1 MVRARYER
9 PQLLPSF
16 DEMRRILRDL
26 PGPDQEAQTKV
37 VQRQTELT
45 KPPGSLGRLE
55 EIAEWLAAWQGRA
68 SPRVERPRIAVFAG
82 THGVAARG
90 VSAYPPEVTGQM
102 VKNFLSGGAAI
113 NQLAGS
119 IDADLRIYELD
130 LDHPTDDFTKGPAM
144 SEARAANAM
153 AYGMMAAEPGI
164 DVLCLGE
171 MGIANTTTAATL
183 CAALFG
189 GTGADWAGPGTGVQ
203 GKALAHKIAVID
215 EALAHHRALISQRDP
230 LALLAA
236 VGGEELA
243 AIAGA
248 VLAARMGR
256 IPVLLDGYACTA
268 AAAVLH
274 ADRPPRARPLPGGAS
289 LGRARPHAAAGGDRP
304 APAARLRH
312 APGRG
317 LGGGAGGAAPEGGRR
332 LPQRHG
338 DLRAGGR
345 KLEECLDARFSRLC
359 RCSPPPLPS
368 PIRRASPTAPR
379 RRASS
384 RRSRPSARRSPRR

>member
-1 MVRARYER
+1 
-9 PQLLPSF
+9 
-16 DEMRRILRDL
+16 MRRILRDL

-130 LDHPTDDFTKGPAM
+130 LEHPTDDFTKGVAM
-144 SEARAANAM
+144 SEARTANAM

-189 GTGADWAGPGTGVQ
+189 GAGADWAGPGTGVQ

-215 EALAHHRALISQRDP
+215 EALAHHRALIAQRDP

-268 AAAVLH
+268 SAAVLYAIDRH
-274 ADRPPRARPLPGGAS
+274 ALDHCLVAHRSAEPGHTRLLEAIGQRPLLDFGMRLGEAS
-289 LGRARPHAAAGGDRP
+289 AAALAVP
-304 APAARLRH
+304 LLKAAAACH
-312 APGRG
+312 NGMATFAQ
-317 LGGGAGGAAPEGGRR
+317 AGV
-332 LPQRHG
+332 
-338 DLRAGGR
+338 
-345 KLEECLDARFSRLC
+345 
-359 RCSPPPLPS
+359 
-368 PIRRASPTAPR
+368 
-379 RRASS
+379 SS
-384 RRSRPSARRSPRR
+384 KNA

>member
-1 MVRARYER
+1 MNAHS
-9 PQLLPSF
+9 PNSTGPSF
-16 DEMRRILRDL
+16 EEMRRILRDL

-37 VQRQTELT
+37 VQRQNELT
-45 KPPGSLGRLE
+45 KPAGALGRLE

-90 VSAYPPEVTGQM
+90 VSAYPSEVTGQM
-102 VKNFLSGGAAI
+102 VKNFLNGGAAI

-189 GTGADWAGPGTGVQ
+189 GGGAEWAGPGTGVH
-203 GKALAHKIAVID
+203 GKALARKIAVID

-274 ADRPPRARPLPGGAS
+274 AIDRHALDHCLVAHRSAEPGHTRLLEAIGQRPLLDFGMRLGEAS
-289 LGRARPHAAAGGDRP
+289 AAALAVP
-304 APAARLRH
+304 LLKAAAACH
-312 APGRG
+312 NGMATFAQ
-317 LGGGAGGAAPEGGRR
+317 AGVSA
-332 LPQRHG
+332 
-338 DLRAGGR
+338 
-345 KLEECLDARFSRLC
+345 K
-359 RCSPPPLPS
+359 
-368 PIRRASPTAPR
+368 
-379 RRASS
+379 SS
-384 RRSRPSARRSPRR
+384 

>member
-1 MVRARYER
+1 MNAPTPTFE
-9 PQLLPSF
+9 
-16 DEMRRILRDL
+16 EMRRIVRDL

-45 KPPGSLGRLE
+45 KPAGSLGRLE

-82 THGVAARG
+82 AHGVAARG
-90 VSAYPPEVTGQM
+90 VSAYPPEVTSQM

-130 LDHPTDDFTKGPAM
+130 LEHPTNDFTRDVAM

-153 AYGMMAAEPGI
+153 TYGMMAAEPGI

-171 MGIANTTTAATL
+171 MGIANTTTAAAL

-189 GTGADWAGPGTGVQ
+189 GTAADWAGPGTGVQ
-203 GKALAHKIAVID
+203 GRVLAHKIAVID
-215 EALAHHRALISQRDP
+215 EALTHHRALIEQRDP

-236 VGGEELA
+236 VGGEEFA

-274 ADRPPRARPLPGGAS
+274 ALDRHALDHCLVAHRSAEPGHARLLETLGQRPLLDFGMRLGEAS
-289 LGRARPHAAAGGDRP
+289 AAALAVP
-304 APAARLRH
+304 LLKAAAACH
-312 APGRG
+312 NGMATFAQ
-317 LGGGAGGAAPEGGRR
+317 AGV
-332 LPQRHG
+332 
-338 DLRAGGR
+338 
-345 KLEECLDARFSRLC
+345 
-359 RCSPPPLPS
+359 
-368 PIRRASPTAPR
+368 
-379 RRASS
+379 SS
-384 RRSRPSARRSPRR
+384 RNA

>member
-1 MVRARYER
+1 MNA
-9 PQLLPSF
+9 PNPFSSF

-144 SEARAANAM
+144 SEMRAANAM

-189 GTGADWAGPGTGVQ
+189 GAGADWAGPGTGVQ

-215 EALAHHRALISQRDP
+215 EALAHHRDAHRPTRSARLCWRRS
-230 LALLAA
+230 AA
-236 VGGEELA
+236 RSSPPSPA
-243 AIAGA
+243 PW
-248 VLAARMGR
+248 LAARMGR
-256 IPVLLDGYACTA
+256 IPVLLDGYASTA

-274 ADRPPRARPLPGGAS
+274 AIDRTRSIIAWWRIARPS
-289 LGRARPHAAAGGDRP
+289 P
-304 APAARLRH
+304 AT
-312 APGRG
+312 RG
-317 LGGGAGGAAPEGGRR
+317 
-332 LPQRHG
+332 
-338 DLRAGGR
+338 
-345 KLEECLDARFSRLC
+345 C
-359 RCSPPPLPS
+359 
-368 PIRRASPTAPR
+368 
-379 RRASS
+379 S
-384 RRSRPSARRSPRR
+384 RRSASVPCSTSACAWARRRPRRWRCRS

>member
-1 MVRARYER
+1 MNAPAPTFE
-9 PQLLPSF
+9 
-16 DEMRRILRDL
+16 EMRRIVRDL

-82 THGVAARG
+82 SHGVAARG

-130 LDHPTDDFTKGPAM
+130 LEHPTNDFTRDVAM
-144 SEARAANAM
+144 SEARTANAM

-189 GTGADWAGPGTGVQ
+189 GTGVDWAGPGTGVH

-215 EALAHHRALISQRDP
+215 EALAHHRALIEQRDP
-230 LALLAA
+230 LVLLAA
-236 VGGEELA
+236 VGGEEFA

-268 AAAVLH
+268 AASVLH
-274 ADRPPRARPLPGGAS
+274 AIDRHALDHCLVAHRSAEPGHARLLEAIGQRPLLDFGMRLGEAS
-289 LGRARPHAAAGGDRP
+289 AAALAVP
-304 APAARLRH
+304 LLKAAAACH
-312 APGRG
+312 NGMATFAE
-317 LGGGAGGAAPEGGRR
+317 AGV
-332 LPQRHG
+332 
-338 DLRAGGR
+338 
-345 KLEECLDARFSRLC
+345 
-359 RCSPPPLPS
+359 
-368 PIRRASPTAPR
+368 
-379 RRASS
+379 SS
-384 RRSRPSARRSPRR
+384 KNA

>member
-1 MVRARYER
+1 MATT
-9 PQLLPSF
+9 F

-26 PGPDQEAQTKV
+26 PGPDLEATTEVVRREAQ
-37 VQRQTELT
+37 LT
-45 KPPGSLGRLE
+45 KPAGALGRLE

-68 SPRVERPRIAVFAG
+68 VPRVERPRIAVFAG

-90 VSAYPPEVTGQM
+90 VSAYPPEVTQQM
-102 VKNFLSGGAAI
+102 VKNFLDGGAAI
-113 NQLAGS
+113 NQLAQT

-130 LDHPTDDFTKGPAM
+130 LAHPTQDFTQGAAM
-144 SEARAANAM
+144 SEERAANAM

-171 MGIANTTTAATL
+171 MGIANTTAAATL

-203 GKALAHKIAVID
+203 GKVFAHKVGVID
-215 EALAHHRALISQRDP
+215 EALAHHRALIAARDP

-248 VLAARMGR
+248 VVAARMGR

-274 ADRPPRARPLPGGAS
+274 AVDRRALDHCLVAHRSAEPGHARLLDAIGKKPLLDLGMRLGEAS
-289 LGRARPHAAAGGDRP
+289 AAALAVP
-304 APAARLRH
+304 LLKAAAACH
-312 APGRG
+312 NGMATFAQ
-317 LGGGAGGAAPEGGRR
+317 AGV
-332 LPQRHG
+332 
-338 DLRAGGR
+338 
-345 KLEECLDARFSRLC
+345 
-359 RCSPPPLPS
+359 
-368 PIRRASPTAPR
+368 
-379 RRASS
+379 SS
-384 RRSRPSARRSPRR
+384 RSS

>member
-1 MVRARYER
+1 MNA
-9 PQLLPSF
+9 PNPPSF

-90 VSAYPPEVTGQM
+90 VSAYPSEVTGQM

-183 CAALFG
+183 SAALFG
-189 GTGADWAGPGTGVQ
+189 GTGADWAGPGTGVH

-215 EALAHHRALISQRDP
+215 EALAHHRALINKRDP

-274 ADRPPRARPLPGGAS
+274 AIDRHALDHCLVAHRSAEPGHTRLLEAIGQRPLLDFGMRLGEAS
-289 LGRARPHAAAGGDRP
+289 AAALAVP
-304 APAARLRH
+304 LLKAAAACH
-312 APGRG
+312 NGMVTFAQ
-317 LGGGAGGAAPEGGRR
+317 AGV
-332 LPQRHG
+332 
-338 DLRAGGR
+338 
-345 KLEECLDARFSRLC
+345 
-359 RCSPPPLPS
+359 
-368 PIRRASPTAPR
+368 
-379 RRASS
+379 SS
-384 RRSRPSARRSPRR
+384 KNA

>member
-1 MVRARYER
+1 MNA
-9 PQLLPSF
+9 PNPPSF

-82 THGVAARG
+82 SHGVAARG

-183 CAALFG
+183 SAALFG
-189 GTGADWAGPGTGVQ
+189 GTGADWAGPGTGVH

-215 EALAHHRALISQRDP
+215 EALTHHRALISQHDP

-256 IPVLLDGYACTA
+256 IPVLLDGYASTA

-274 ADRPPRARPLPGGAS
+274 AIDRHALDHCLVAHRSAEPGHTRLLEAIGQRPLLDFGMRLGEAS
-289 LGRARPHAAAGGDRP
+289 AAALAVP
-304 APAARLRH
+304 LLKAAAACH
-312 APGRG
+312 NGMATFAQ
-317 LGGGAGGAAPEGGRR
+317 AGV
-332 LPQRHG
+332 
-338 DLRAGGR
+338 
-345 KLEECLDARFSRLC
+345 
-359 RCSPPPLPS
+359 
-368 PIRRASPTAPR
+368 
-379 RRASS
+379 SS
-384 RRSRPSARRSPRR
+384 KNA

>member
-1 MVRARYER
+1 MNA
-9 PQLLPSF
+9 PNPPSF

-90 VSAYPPEVTGQM
+90 VSAYPSEVTGQM

-144 SEARAANAM
+144 SEVRAANAM

-183 CAALFG
+183 SAALFG

-203 GKALAHKIAVID
+203 GKALAHKIVVID
-215 EALAHHRALISQRDP
+215 EALAHHRALINQRDP

-274 ADRPPRARPLPGGAS
+274 AIDRHALDHCLVAHRSAEPGHTRLLEAIGQRPLLDFGMR
-289 LGRARPHAAAGGDRP
+289 LGEGSAAALAVP
-304 APAARLRH
+304 LLKAAAACH
-312 APGRG
+312 NGMATFAQ
-317 LGGGAGGAAPEGGRR
+317 AGV
-332 LPQRHG
+332 
-338 DLRAGGR
+338 
-345 KLEECLDARFSRLC
+345 
-359 RCSPPPLPS
+359 
-368 PIRRASPTAPR
+368 
-379 RRASS
+379 SS
-384 RRSRPSARRSPRR
+384 KNA

>member
-1 MVRARYER
+1 MNA
-9 PQLLPSF
+9 PNPPSF

-90 VSAYPPEVTGQM
+90 VSAYPSEVTGQM

-183 CAALFG
+183 SAALFG
-189 GTGADWAGPGTGVQ
+189 GTGADWAGPGTGVH

-215 EALAHHRALISQRDP
+215 EALAHHRALINQRDP

-274 ADRPPRARPLPGGAS
+274 AIDRHALDHCLVAHRSAEPGHTRLLEAIGQRPLLDFGMRLGEAS
-289 LGRARPHAAAGGDRP
+289 AAALAVP
-304 APAARLRH
+304 LLKAAAACH
-312 APGRG
+312 NGMATFAQ
-317 LGGGAGGAAPEGGRR
+317 AGV
-332 LPQRHG
+332 
-338 DLRAGGR
+338 
-345 KLEECLDARFSRLC
+345 
-359 RCSPPPLPS
+359 
-368 PIRRASPTAPR
+368 
-379 RRASS
+379 SS
-384 RRSRPSARRSPRR
+384 KNA

>member
-1 MVRARYER
+1 MNA
-9 PQLLPSF
+9 PTTPSF

-102 VKNFLSGGAAI
+102 VKNFLNGGAAI

-130 LDHPTDDFTKGPAM
+130 LEHPTNDFTKGAAM
-144 SEARAANAM
+144 SEARTANAM

-189 GTGADWAGPGTGVQ
+189 GTGANWAGPGTGVQ

-215 EALAHHRALISQRDP
+215 ETLAHHRALIEQRDP

-236 VGGEELA
+236 VGGEEFA

-268 AAAVLH
+268 AAAVLYVIDRH
-274 ADRPPRARPLPGGAS
+274 ALDHCLVAHRSAEPGHARLLEAIGQRPLLDFGMRLGEAS
-289 LGRARPHAAAGGDRP
+289 AAALAVP
-304 APAARLRH
+304 LLKAAAACH
-312 APGRG
+312 NGMATFAQ
-317 LGGGAGGAAPEGGRR
+317 AGV
-332 LPQRHG
+332 
-338 DLRAGGR
+338 
-345 KLEECLDARFSRLC
+345 
-359 RCSPPPLPS
+359 
-368 PIRRASPTAPR
+368 
-379 RRASS
+379 SS
-384 RRSRPSARRSPRR
+384 KNA

>member
-1 MVRARYER
+1 MNA
-9 PQLLPSF
+9 PNPPSF
-16 DEMRRILRDL
+16 DEVRRVLREL

-90 VSAYPPEVTGQM
+90 VSAYPSEVTGQM

-183 CAALFG
+183 SAALFG

-215 EALAHHRALISQRDP
+215 EALAHHRALIDQRDP

-274 ADRPPRARPLPGGAS
+274 AIDRHALDHCLVAHRSAEPGHARLLEAIGQRPLLDFGMR
-289 LGRARPHAAAGGDRP
+289 LGEGSAAALAVP
-304 APAARLRH
+304 LLKAAAACH
-312 APGRG
+312 NGMATFAQ
-317 LGGGAGGAAPEGGRR
+317 AGV
-332 LPQRHG
+332 
-338 DLRAGGR
+338 
-345 KLEECLDARFSRLC
+345 
-359 RCSPPPLPS
+359 
-368 PIRRASPTAPR
+368 
-379 RRASS
+379 SS
-384 RRSRPSARRSPRR
+384 KNA

>member
-1 MVRARYER
+1 MNA
-9 PQLLPSF
+9 PTATF

-26 PGPDQEAQTKV
+26 PGPDLAAKTEV
-37 VQRQTELT
+37 VRRQAELT

-68 SPRVERPRIAVFAG
+68 QPRVERPRIAVFAG

-102 VKNFLSGGAAI
+102 VKNFLAGGAAI
-113 NQLAGS
+113 NQLAAA

-130 LDHPTDDFTKGPAM
+130 LDHPTDDFSKGPAM

-153 AYGMMAAEPGI
+153 AYGMMAVEPGI

-171 MGIANTTTAATL
+171 MGIANTTTAAAL

-189 GTGADWAGPGTGVQ
+189 GAGADWAGPGTGVK
-203 GKALAHKIAVID
+203 GAALAHKIAVID
-215 EALAHHRALISQRDP
+215 EALAHHKQAITERDP

-248 VLAARMGR
+248 VLAARVGCV
-256 IPVLLDGYACTA
+256 PVLLDGYACTA
-268 AAAVLH
+268 AAAVLY
-274 ADRPPRARPLPGGAS
+274 AIDRRALDHCLVAHRSAEPGHTRLLQAIDQRPLLDMDMRLGEAS
-289 LGRARPHAAAGGDRP
+289 AAALAVP
-304 APAARLRH
+304 LLKAAAACH
-312 APGRG
+312 NGMATFAQ
-317 LGGGAGGAAPEGGRR
+317 AGVSTKKA
-332 LPQRHG
+332 
-338 DLRAGGR
+338 
-345 KLEECLDARFSRLC
+345 
-359 RCSPPPLPS
+359 
-368 PIRRASPTAPR
+368 
-379 RRASS
+379 
-384 RRSRPSARRSPRR
+384 